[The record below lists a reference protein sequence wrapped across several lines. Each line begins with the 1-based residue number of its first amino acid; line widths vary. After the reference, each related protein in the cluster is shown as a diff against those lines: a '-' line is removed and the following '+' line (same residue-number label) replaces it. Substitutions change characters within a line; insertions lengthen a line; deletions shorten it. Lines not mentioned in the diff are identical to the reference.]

1 MRAAETAA
9 RDRAEGD
16 RAETD
21 MAERL
26 RGDRAPA
33 GGPRPDAEPLVDAEW
48 LAEHRT
54 DPGIVVL
61 QVEVDSSTYYA
72 AHLPGAVPLDWH
84 DELHEP
90 VRRGP
95 VSQARFEEL
104 MRRKGIG
111 VDDHV
116 VFCGTG
122 NSSHAAHAY
131 WVFRYY
137 QHRRL
142 SLLDGG
148 LQAWTAAGGGL
159 DDAAPPAALGTR
171 GYRGP
176 GPDPSVRVQRVE
188 MVDHYAAAPAG
199 AVVLDCRTPAEYA
212 GNYRHPLDLG
222 IEHHRVGGHVPGAR
236 SLPSEELLAEDGRFH
251 PVPELQELF
260 GQRGVREDLE
270 VVVYCRV
277 AERSSLLW
285 FGLHE
290 LLGHPGVRHYDGG
303 WAEYGSLL
311 DVPVE
316 RDS

>member
-1 MRAAETAA
+1 MGTTAPDDAAELPERRSSAA
-9 RDRAEGD
+9 
-16 RAETD
+16 
-21 MAERL
+21 L
-26 RGDRAPA
+26 
-33 GGPRPDAEPLVDAEW
+33 PDATHPLVDAGW
-48 LAEHRT
+48 LAEHLEA
-54 DPGIVVL
+54 PGTVVL
-61 QVEVDSSTYYA
+61 QVDVDSSAYYT

-95 VSQARFEEL
+95 VSQRHFEEL
-104 MRRKGIG
+104 MRGKGIG

-122 NSSHAAHAY
+122 DSSYAAHAY

-137 QHRRL
+137 RHRRL

-148 LQAWTAAGGGL
+148 LQAWVAAGGGL
-159 DDAAPPAALGTR
+159 QEEVPQPAVSVY
-171 GYRGP
+171 GYRSP
-176 GPDPSVRVQRVE
+176 GPDPSVRVGRVE
-188 MVDHYAAAPAG
+188 MVDHYARAPQG
-199 AVVLDCRTPAEYA
+199 AVVLDCRTPQEYEGA
-212 GNYRHPLDLG
+212 HRHPLDLQ

-236 SLPSEELLAEDGRFH
+236 NLPSEVLLTEDGRFL
-251 PVPELQELF
+251 PAARLRELF
-260 GQRGVREDLE
+260 AERGVRTDLD

-285 FGLHE
+285 FALHE
-290 LLGHPGVRHYDGG
+290 LLGHRRVRHYDGG

-316 RDS
+316 RDG